1 MNIMATIETRNNC
14 MFLFPFPSQIPT
26 MVNATL
32 LCKIEPAVVLG
43 MFAYVISAQLEPLDT
58 NLH

>member
-1 MNIMATIETRNNC
+1 